1 MHYIV
6 YKIAWK
12 LVIDISSSLNVFFLP
27 QVFLIKLIKGLDS
40 PENGSYVK
48 NNSEVLKSHFYSWR
62 VTNEICTLGTEI
74 LEMDLSKVFN
84 N

>member
-1 MHYIV
+1 MHYIG

-12 LVIDISSSLNVFFLP
+12 LVIDISGSLNVFFLS

-48 NNSEVLKSHFYSWR
+48 NNSEMLKSQFYSCT
-62 VTNEICTLGTEI
+62 VTNEICALGAEV
-74 LEMDLSKVFN
+74 LEMGSSKVFAN
-84 N
+84 